1 MPRPGPPAFAT
12 ADAAAAAAAA
22 ADAAVDAAAD
32 FAYYSPRAP
41 IIALL
46 ARKGHGVVSRD
57 ALLHAGVA
65 AHRIDARVRSGRL
78 RVVHRGVYE
87 VRGMATAYTPLAAA
101 LLACGGR
108 AAVAGA
114 SAALL
119 WRLPGGTAPAGV
131 EVVVENAHRR
141 RPGII
146 AHRVRAIVEGELT
159 LHHGIR
165 VTTPART
172 LLDLAPRLSARA
184 LEQAIALAEHAEVMT
199 RSDLVALL
207 ERRAG
212 HRGSRAVRA
221 VLCSDAP
228 LAMTRS
234 PAEELVLRHLRST
247 SLPQPEPNAALLGL
261 EVDFLWRQQR
271 FVLEV
276 DGYRYHRSARGYHTD
291 RRRDAVLIAHG
302 YRVMR
307 ITWKQITEE
316 PVATMVSLAQG
327 LLGAPDRGGR
337 DS

>member
-1 MPRPGPPAFAT
+1 MPRPGPPAVAT
-12 ADAAAAAAAA
+12 ADAAAAA
-22 ADAAVDAAAD
+22 DAD

-41 IIALL
+41 TIARLAREGHGAVSRAALL
-46 ARKGHGVVSRD
+46 
-57 ALLHAGVA
+57 LAGVA
-65 AHRIDARVRSGRL
+65 IHKIDARVRSGRL

-87 VRGMATAYTPLAAA
+87 IRGMATAYSPLAAA

-108 AAVAGA
+108 AAIAGA

-119 WRLPGGTAPAGV
+119 WRLPCGSAPAGV
-131 EVVVENAHRR
+131 EVLVENSHRR

-146 AHRVRAIVEGELT
+146 ARRVRGIVEGEVI

-172 LLDLAPRLSARA
+172 LLDLAPRLTARA
-184 LEQAIALAEHAEVMT
+184 LEQAIAHAERTEIMALT
-199 RSDLVALL
+199 DLSALL
-207 ERRAG
+207 ERRPA
-212 HRGSRAVRA
+212 HPGSRAVRA
-221 VLCSDAP
+221 ILCSEAP

-234 PAEELVLRHLRST
+234 PAEDLVLRHLRST
-247 SLPQPEPNAALLGL
+247 SLPQPELNAALLGL

-276 DGYRYHRSARGYHTD
+276 DGYRYHRSAHAYNAD
-291 RRRDAVLIAHG
+291 RRRDAVLIANG
-302 YRVMR
+302 YCVMR

-327 LLGAPDRGGR
+327 LVGAPERGRR
-337 DS
+337 DSRAP